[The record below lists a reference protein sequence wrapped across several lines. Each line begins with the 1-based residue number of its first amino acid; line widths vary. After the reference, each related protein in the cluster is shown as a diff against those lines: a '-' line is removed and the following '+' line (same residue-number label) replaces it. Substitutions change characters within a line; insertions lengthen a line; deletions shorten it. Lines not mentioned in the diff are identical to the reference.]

1 MSTTT
6 TLTQTER
13 KEAFRE
19 INEKSDAIIKFTLWG
34 YFAFGFFLAFF
45 YDTYFIA
52 LVSGGLCLAAYFLT
66 KAILPDS
73 GWHRYL
79 ASVLVGV
86 FSAQYIYQMHGLFEM
101 HFFFFVGATLLITY
115 QNWRLQIP
123 LLLFV
128 VIHHASFAYLQYSGM
143 KEIYFTQLDY
153 MDLQAFL
160 FHAGIAGVIIFI
172 SGYWAFDLEGRTM
185 REFKAVNTLAKQLTN
200 VKSNIAFAEE
210 ISRGNLRTQLEVSD
224 EDELGRSLLRMRKN
238 LVEANEREQAEKYI
252 TTGLAKIGEILRGNS
267 SDIKTLAD
275 ELISFLVKYLQANQG
290 TLFILEEEED
300 SQHLK
305 MMSCYAFNRKKFV
318 EQKIEVGQGLIGQC
332 FLERDIIKLTN
343 VPENYI
349 RITSGLGEANPR
361 CVVLVPLVSNDQVYG
376 VLELASFK
384 EIKEAELE
392 FLRKAS
398 ESVASSIISTRT
410 TEKIKTLLNDSQQR
424 SEELR
429 AQEEEMRQNM
439 EEMQATQEEMARKN
453 FEIEQ
458 SAIESN
464 SILSGINEVLL
475 TLNLSPEGKVLDAND
490 NFLKRGGFTQ
500 TQLKGNSIKRFLA
513 DESLSLVEKIMEGI
527 DEKHTVNGK
536 FVFQNESGDRFGV
549 NGVFKPIIN
558 AQGRVS
564 RMMLFATEENG
575 VLV

>member
-6 TLTQTER
+6 TLTPTER

-45 YDTYFIA
+45 YDTYLIA

-66 KAILPDS
+66 KTILPDS

-115 QNWRLQIP
+115 QNWRLQVP

-128 VIHHASFAYLQYSGM
+128 VIHHASFAYLQYTGM

-185 REFKAVNTLAKQLTN
+185 REFKAVNSLATQLTN

-210 ISRGNLRTQLEVSD
+210 ISRGNLRTALEVSE

-300 SQHLK
+300 SQHLQ
-305 MMSCYAFNRKKFV
+305 MMACYAFNRKKFV
-318 EQKIEVGQGLIGQC
+318 EQKIEIGQGLIGQC

-361 CVVLVPLVSNDQVYG
+361 CVVLVPLVSNEQVYG

-384 EIKEAELE
+384 EIKEAQLD

-410 TEKIKTLLNDSQQR
+410 TEKIKSLLNDSQQR

-458 SAIESN
+458 SSIESN
-464 SILSGINEVLL
+464 SILSGINEVLI
-475 TLNLSPEGKVLDAND
+475 TLNLSPEGKVLEAND
-490 NFLKRGGFTQ
+490 NFLKRGGFNQ
-500 TQLKGNSIKRFLA
+500 SQLKGTLVKRFLA
-513 DESLSLVEKIMEGI
+513 DESLSLVEKLQQGI
-527 DEKHTVNGK
+527 EEKHSVKGK
-536 FVFQNESGDRFGV
+536 FVFQNESGDRFRLR
-549 NGVFKPIIN
+549 GVFKPIIN

>member
-6 TLTQTER
+6 TLTPTER

-45 YDTYFIA
+45 YDTYLIA
-52 LVSGGLCLAAYFLT
+52 LVSGGLCLTAYFLT
-66 KAILPDS
+66 KMILPDS

-128 VIHHASFAYLQYSGM
+128 VIHHASFAYLQYTGM

-153 MDLQAFL
+153 MDLQSFL

-172 SGYWAFDLEGRTM
+172 SGYWAFDLESRTM

-210 ISRGNLRTQLEVSD
+210 ISRGNLRTDLEVSE

-252 TTGLAKIGEILRGNS
+252 TTGLAKIGEILRSNS
-267 SDIKTLAD
+267 SDIKTLSD
-275 ELISFLVKYLQANQG
+275 ELVSFLVKYLQANQG

-305 MMSCYAFNRKKFV
+305 MMACYAFNRKKFV
-318 EQKIEVGQGLIGQC
+318 EQKIEIGQGLIGQC

-361 CVVLVPLVSNDQVYG
+361 CVVLVPLVSNEQVYG

-384 EIKEAELE
+384 EIKDAELE
-392 FLRKAS
+392 FMRKAS
-398 ESVASSIISTRT
+398 ESIASSIISTRT

-453 FEIEQ
+453 VEIEQ
-458 SAIESN
+458 SSIEST
-464 SILSGINEVLL
+464 SILSGINEVLI
-475 TLNLSPEGKVLDAND
+475 TLNLSPEGKVLEAND

-500 TQLKGNSIKRFLA
+500 TQLKGNMIKRFLA
-513 DESLSLVEKIMEGI
+513 DESLSLVERLKEGVE
-527 DEKHTVNGK
+527 EKHTVNGK
-536 FVFQNESGDRFGV
+536 FVFQNEAGERFKLK
-549 NGVFKPIIN
+549 GVFKPIIN

-564 RMMLFATEENG
+564 RIMLFATEENG

>member
-1 MSTTT
+1 MSTPTA
-6 TLTQTER
+6 LTSSEK
-13 KEAFRE
+13 KEAFRD
-19 INEKSDAIIKFTLWG
+19 INEKSDGIMKYTLWG
-34 YFAFGFFLAFF
+34 YFAFGLMLALF
-45 YDTYFIA
+45 YDTYLIA
-52 LVSGGLCLAAYFLT
+52 VVSGGLCLAAYFIT
-66 KAILPDS
+66 KIILPDS

-101 HFFFFVGATLLITY
+101 HFFFFVGSTLLITY

-172 SGYWAFDLEGRTM
+172 CGYWAYDLEGRTM
-185 REFKAVNTLAKQLTN
+185 NEYRAVKSLAKQLTN

-210 ISRGNLRTQLEVSD
+210 ISRGNLRTTLEVSE
-224 EDELGRSLLRMRKN
+224 EDELGKSLLRMRKN
-238 LVEANEREQAEKYI
+238 LVEANEREQADRYI
-252 TTGLAKIGEILRGNS
+252 TTGLAKIGEILRANS
-267 SDIKTLAD
+267 NDIKTLSD
-275 ELISFLVKYLQANQG
+275 ELISFLVKYLRANQG
-290 TLFILEEEED
+290 TLFIVDEED
-300 SQHLK
+300 ESPFLK
-305 MMSCYAFNRKKFV
+305 MTACYAFDRKKFM
-318 EQKIEVGQGLIGQC
+318 EQRIEIGQGLVGQC
-332 FLERDIIKLTN
+332 FLERDMVKLTN
-343 VPENYI
+343 VPANYI

-361 CVVLVPLVSNDQVYG
+361 CVVLVPLVANEQVYG
-376 VLELASFK
+376 VLELASFH

-410 TEKIKTLLNDSQQR
+410 TEKIKSLLNDSQQR

-453 FEIEQ
+453 YEIEQ
-458 SAIESN
+458 SAVEAT

-475 TLNLSPEGKVLDAND
+475 TLNLSPDGRVLEANE
-490 NFLKRGGFTQ
+490 NFLKRSG
-500 TQLKGNSIKRFLA
+500 LKQHQAKGISIKKLLA
-513 DESLSLVEKIMEGI
+513 DESLLLADRLRDAAADRESVK
-527 DEKHTVNGK
+527 GK
-536 FVFQNESGDRFGV
+536 FVFVDASGINFSV
-549 NGVFKPIIN
+549 KGVFKPIVN
-558 AQGRVS
+558 AQGQVV

-575 VLV
+575 VLA